1 MSLNLFFGINNTKKA
16 KAINDNLQSPKII
29 IKSMKNNNFLLSI
42 SLSLDLI
49 KNRKYAIT
57 NKAKELIMESI
68 LIDAPCI
75 TARGK
80 QAMKIKGIF
89 NMGVFLTAYA
99 TIDAYNTKLQTLPSH
114 NIQIV
119 FKSKIFAKNIP
130 IA

>member
-99 TIDAYNTKLQTLPSH
+99 TIDAYILNYRLFLAITSKLYL
-114 NIQIV
+114 NLK
-119 FKSKIFAKNIP
+119 FLLKISQ
-130 IA
+130 

>member
-1 MSLNLFFGINNTKKA
+1 M
-16 KAINDNLQSPKII
+16 KI
-29 IKSMKNNNFLLSI
+29 NNFLLSI

-80 QAMKIKGIF
+80 HAMKIKGIF
-89 NMGVFLTAYA
+89 NMGVFLTAYE
-99 TIDAYNTKLQTLPSH
+99 TIDAYNNKLKNLPSH
-114 NIQIV
+114 NIQIA
-119 FKSKIFAKNIP
+119 FKSKHLAKNTPIP
-130 IA
+130 